1 MKEIKAL
8 IDLLRKN
15 PLAAITGLCIVTI
28 AYLGLYIKETS
39 AEYQI
44 KIEAAKRE
52 IIDTERRCAI
62 EIDAVRKEQLLE
74 AKNAADR
81 QSKIEIEIE
90 KLIKQ

>member
-15 PLAAITGLCIVTI
+15 PLSTITVLCIVTI
-28 AYLGLYIKETS
+28 AYLGLYIKDIS

-52 IIDTERRCAI
+52 IIDIERRCAI
-62 EIDAVRKEQLLE
+62 EIDAVRKEQLFE
-74 AKNAADR
+74 AKQASER
-81 QSKIEIEIE
+81 QSKIEIEIN
-90 KLIKQ
+90 KLIKK

>member
-1 MKEIKAL
+1 MNEIKAL

-15 PLAAITGLCIVTI
+15 PLSTITVLCIVTI
-28 AYLGLYIKETS
+28 AYLGLYIKDIS

-52 IIDTERRCAI
+52 IIDIERRCAI

-74 AKNAADR
+74 AKQASER
-81 QSKIEIEIE
+81 QSKIEIEIN
-90 KLIKQ
+90 KLIKK

>member
-15 PLAAITGLCIVTI
+15 PLSTITVLCIVTI
-28 AYLGLYIKETS
+28 AYLGLYIKDIS

-52 IIDTERRCAI
+52 IIDIERRCAI

-74 AKNAADR
+74 AKQASER
-81 QSKIEIEIE
+81 QSKIEIEIN
-90 KLIKQ
+90 KLIKK

>member
-1 MKEIKAL
+1 MNEIKAL

-15 PLAAITGLCIVTI
+15 PLSTITVLCIVTI
-28 AYLGLYIKETS
+28 AYLGLYIKDIS

-52 IIDTERRCAI
+52 IIDIERRCAI

-74 AKNAADR
+74 AKQASER
-81 QSKIEIEIE
+81 QSKIEIEIN
-90 KLIKQ
+90 KLMKK